1 MTNAIEWRP
10 QWAAAVLLALLGLCG
25 SAAASDREPAALTYG
40 ATESLEA
47 DEEDEADEGSRFFR
61 VTASTGIDFS
71 SGDFGTDTDTDVWYV
86 PSSLKLEWDPFFIKV
101 TVPYVIVDGDVVLID
116 GQPEGGPGF
125 GGTRNGI
132 GDIVLSGGYVY
143 FPTSEF
149 LPVIELSGKVKFA
162 TANENKGLGT
172 GEENYTLQLDVS
184 KQFGWFTPFGAVG
197 YKFIGDPSGVN
208 LSDKVF
214 ASGGF
219 SARLGDRV
227 SAGVVYDWAES
238 AVSGRAD
245 IQEISPFASIRF
257 GENFA
262 IDPYALVGLSNSSP
276 DWGLGVQF
284 RVFWDND

>member
-10 QWAAAVLLALLGLCG
+10 HWAVAVLLALVGLCG
-25 SAAASDREPAALTYG
+25 SAAALAGERAPEYG
-40 ATESLEA
+40 AAGSLAA
-47 DEEDEADEGSRFFR
+47 DEANGSWRYFR

-71 SGDFGTDTDTDVWYV
+71 SGDFGAETDSNVWYV

-101 TVPYVIVDGDVVLID
+101 TVPYVIANGDVVLIGD
-116 GQPEGGPGF
+116 ETTGVPGP

-143 FPTSEF
+143 FPTSGF

-162 TANENKGLGT
+162 TADERKGLGT
-172 GEENYTLQLDVS
+172 GEENYTLQLEVS

-197 YKFIGDPSGVN
+197 YKFIGDPPGVN
-208 LSDKVF
+208 LNDKVF

-219 SARLGDRV
+219 SIRMSESV

-238 AVSGRAD
+238 AVAGRSD
-245 IQEISPFASIRF
+245 IQEISPFASIRL
-257 GENFA
+257 GKNFA
-262 IDPYALVGLSNSSP
+262 IDPYALVGLSNTSP
-276 DWGLGVQF
+276 DWGAGVQF

>member
-10 QWAAAVLLALLGLCG
+10 HWAVAVLLALVGLC
-25 SAAASDREPAALTYG
+25 STAAALAGERAPTYG
-40 ATESLEA
+40 ATESRT
-47 DEEDEADEGSRFFR
+47 EDEADRSSRYFR
-61 VTASTGIDFS
+61 VTGSTGLDFS
-71 SGDFGTDTDTDVWYV
+71 TGDFGTDTDTDVWYV

-143 FPTSEF
+143 FPTSQF
-149 LPVIELSGKVKFA
+149 LPIIELSGKVKFA
-162 TANENKGLGT
+162 TADEDKGLGT

-197 YKFIGDPSGVN
+197 YKFIGDPPDVN
-208 LSDKVF
+208 LNDKIF

-238 AVSGRAD
+238 AVSGRSD

-257 GENFA
+257 GENFS
-262 IDPYALVGLSNSSP
+262 IDPYALVGLSNASP
-276 DWGLGVQF
+276 DWGVGVQF